1 MKKQTLYNLYFNMHA
16 PILFF
21 WSLFIFAL
29 IPLNNKTLIIIN
41 VVLWILFFLFSILY
55 FYCGFNFKFNKYK
68 LTSDELILWRSIE
81 EKANKGYDEYLE
93 KQKIQK
99 IDYFFPPIRIKGI
112 TDDERDLLDKIHAK
126 YYGDDWYVTI
136 SMSMEQVC
144 YVEYN
149 DIKNKV
155 YF

>member
-1 MKKQTLYNLYFNMHA
+1 M
-16 PILFF
+16 
-21 WSLFIFAL
+21 
-29 IPLNNKTLIIIN
+29 
-41 VVLWILFFLFSILY
+41 
-55 FYCGFNFKFNKYK
+55 
-68 LTSDELILWRSIE
+68 TSDELILWRSIE
-81 EKANKGYDEYLE
+81 EKANKGYEEYLE

-112 TDDERDLLDKIHAK
+112 TDEERDLLDKIHAK